1 MGMLQPEAFGYV
13 AAFSPSLW
21 VGLES
26 SPWTLPFLRSLRRS
40 KLMQLSKPTLSQP
53 NLRPDIY
60 MDWGLIR
67 DGQFH
72 NNFIEDRT
80 TRRGRELQELLINSY
95 GYTPGKDLMVVEDP
109 QGEHSE
115 KSWHRRVPATLTWV
129 FNYQI
134 I

>member
-1 MGMLQPEAFGYV
+1 
-13 AAFSPSLW
+13 
-21 VGLES
+21 
-26 SPWTLPFLRSLRRS
+26 
-40 KLMQLSKPTLSQP
+40 MQLSKPTLSQP